1 MPVARVPLHESTGG
15 RKGSSALPSSTGHCT
30 ADRLLHSCA
39 GRRRSQIRRR
49 IGSHEDAVLAF
60 GFDPCALQAEEEDD
74 YAEDAG
80 KTLSDHEERGDQRQA
95 DYEGEED
102 GYRHYLAP
110 WRLHERLGSNL
121 RRRRRLAGRVDF
133 LRFLVQTF

>member
-1 MPVARVPLHESTGG
+1 MPVARVPVDESTGG
-15 RKGSSALPSSTGHCT
+15 RKGSSGLPSSTGHCT

-102 GYRHYLAP
+102 GYPHYLAHC
-110 WRLHERLGSNL
+110 RLHEPLGPTFRPSPS
-121 RRRRRLAGRVDF
+121 LA
-133 LRFLVQTF
+133 